1 MPAAAGDAGC
11 CCPLFAGA
19 SCARHRTP
27 PVTAHIT
34 TVVISLLFIPLSC
47 SLFVRRLPCSTLLR
61 NFASAGLLS
70 RKFLVNHVAQA
81 FVIDCTREELVV
93 EEETGG
99 AVQTQFLGFCQVT
112 LHCSRVFTLIQALIE
127 ASAVQAQLARVL
139 LELFHIQAAA
149 RKQQVVIL
157 PVLA

>member
-1 MPAAAGDAGC
+1 MPAVAGDAGC

-47 SLFVRRLPCSTLLR
+47 SPFVRVQWRLPCSPLLR

-70 RKFLVNHVAQA
+70 REFLVNHVAQA

-99 AVQTQFLGFCQVT
+99 AVQPQFLGFCQVT
-112 LHCSRVFTLIQALIE
+112 LHCSRVFALVQALIE
-127 ASAVQAQLARVL
+127 AGAVQAQLARVL
-139 LELFHIQAAA
+139 L
-149 RKQQVVIL
+149 
-157 PVLA
+157 